1 MSAKDRILEAA
12 GHVFR
17 DKGFA
22 GTSMQE
28 IALKASVSK
37 SLLYHHFTSKKEL
50 WQAMVR
56 EYFQRSGII
65 ERFYRIVSSGDITS
79 LEDFAVGEEGFFHF
93 LGKNP
98 GLVRMMNWLDLEG
111 GFESGFPDPE
121 TRDKVLSRIRALAD
135 KGVIRSDID
144 PVVLP
149 IVYMSICVNWFSAR
163 WKYADWFSGE
173 SDQKSID
180 RRFIRGAIDILKRGM
195 VPVETS

>member
-1 MSAKDRILEAA
+1 MEAA
-12 GHVFR
+12 GQVFR

-22 GTSMQE
+22 GTSMKE
-28 IALKASVSK
+28 IALKARVSK
-37 SLLYHHFTSKKEL
+37 SLLYHYFDSKKEL
-50 WQAMVR
+50 WQAMIR
-56 EYFQRSGII
+56 EYFQRSGIM
-65 ERFYRIVSSGDITS
+65 ERFYRIVSSGDMSS

-93 LGKNP
+93 LRNNP

-121 TRDKVLSRIRALAD
+121 TRDRVLERIRAMTAG
-135 KGVIRSDID
+135 GVFRSDID

-163 WKYADWFSGE
+163 WKYADWFADE
-173 SDQKSID
+173 KDQDSID

-195 VPVETS
+195 VPVENR